1 LLCMT
6 DGIRTAN
13 GERCQNRRLTIVKKS
28 LVICHESLA
37 ISRLEHELHLHTS
50 SNPHNARALLMSGC
64 SLQHASQLL
73 ARADGARRSDV
84 PRARCS
90 AAMAKTGLPAL
101 EGLKCPY
108 RYRSLFIPHELGIFG
123 LQLEHH
129 FLDDSGCSKLAF
141 QKRHFNAVT

>member
-1 LLCMT
+1 MLCMT
-6 DGIRTAN
+6 DGIWTAN
-13 GERCQNRRLTIVKKS
+13 GERCQTRRLAIVKKS

-50 SNPHNARALLMSGC
+50 SDPHDARALLMSGC
-64 SLQHASQLL
+64 SLQRASQLL

-90 AAMAKTGLPAL
+90 AAMAKNGLPAL
-101 EGLKCPY
+101 EGLECPY
-108 RYRSLFIPHELGIFG
+108 RYRSSFIPHELGIFG

-129 FLDDSGCSKLAF
+129 FLEGSGRSKLAC
-141 QKRHFNAVT
+141 QKRQFDAVT